1 MKWRASECNQVYLN
15 CRAQP
20 TLYKAERLSNSALSP
35 AACPWASNGASGFY
49 GFCLY
54 WKNIQPTDIYK
65 YACFLYAKLGNANEL
80 KEHTAENPVEN
91 RNFLGDIFYLLRD
104 NFS

>member
-1 MKWRASECNQVYLN
+1 MAGKRVQSSLLELPSAADIIQSREAFRLGIKPWR
-15 CRAQP
+15 R
-20 TLYKAERLSNSALSP
+20 
-35 AACPWASNGASGFY
+35 CPWASNGASGFY

-91 RNFLGDIFYLLRD
+91 RNFLGDVFYFLRD